1 MTETDGP
8 AGANEPAAKRQMVFL
23 MESQG
28 AGVEEEADM
37 YDLST

>member
-1 MTETDGP
+1 MGRAE
-8 AGANEPAAKRQMVFL
+8 KMVFL